1 LSEARIRTQMKYW
14 AMLRTLAPAAI
25 DLSRAELVR
34 SAAEAQLA
42 TAGGVSELVA
52 ALGLND
58 EGVAE
63 FPEHLH
69 PYFGGLRIWQYPSQF
84 GAYLHHVGGLHVRS
98 YLEVGVRHG
107 GSFVATVEYLRKVGA
122 LELAIGV
129 DIIRAPALDAYAAQ
143 VAGVETAWIDSR
155 SDRFDALLA
164 DRGPFDLVFVD
175 SHHEEEQCRHE
186 VQRLATSAR
195 MIALHDVAN
204 VGCPG
209 VGRVWAEL
217 TQSPD
222 WHCVEFTE
230 QYDRRGPFMGI
241 GLAVAQAHAEPAGR
255 PDPCPRTDVAYVDN
269 H

>member
-1 LSEARIRTQMKYW
+1 MRYW

-25 DLSRAELVR
+25 DLSRVELILSAEE
-34 SAAEAQLA
+34 AELA
-42 TAGGVSELVA
+42 TAGGVIELVA

-69 PYFGGLRIWQYPSQF
+69 PFFGGLRIWQYPNQF
-84 GAYLHHVGGLHVRS
+84 GAYLHHVRGLRVRS

-107 GSFVATVEYLRKVGA
+107 GSFVATVEYLRKVGT
-122 LELAIGV
+122 LERAVGV

-143 VAGVETAWIDSR
+143 AAGVETAGIDSR

-164 DRGPFDLVFVD
+164 DRGPFDLAFVD

-195 MIALHDVAN
+195 MIALHDVTN

-217 TQSPD
+217 VKSPD
-222 WHCVEFTE
+222 WRCVEFTE
-230 QYDRRGPFMGI
+230 QYDGRGPFMGI
-241 GLAVAQAHAEPAGR
+241 GLAVAADA
-255 PDPCPRTDVAYVDN
+255 PDPYAGPIPVNPADVDD